1 MEDPFDFEWEERA
14 DDTPFWVHMIAGSV
28 AGVGEHV
35 LLLPLDNLKTHI
47 QTRSPNLKSAYT
59 EINQN
64 GFRNFFRGSSII
76 TIGCIPSHAFFFVN
90 YEIFKKLIPN
100 QEEVDIF
107 GNMLLGGISN
117 LFHDLVMTPCEM
129 IKQRAQLGI
138 KEKNINIINRILSQ
152 EGPMAFWRSFPV
164 NFFSNLPNAM
174 ITVSANEN
182 LKQIYQKRF
191 GELSMFG
198 YFVCASSAGVLS
210 SLVTTPLDNIKTR
223 LNVQNF
229 YNKNHNTFTEI
240 LKNTTSSKNGKQG
253 EQQSF
258 SLMNKRL
265 ALKKGITF
273 NTVKENVCNK
283 CNFTNEQSK
292 LLKYPN
298 ALCAIKIIMREEGIR
313 GFYKGIGLRLTSQS
327 MSTAI
332 SWTIYEFLKKQ
343 MVKPKF

>member
-1 MEDPFDFEWEERA
+1 MEDPFDFEWEEREN
-14 DDTPFWVHMIAGSV
+14 DTPFWVHMIAGSV

-47 QTRSPNLKSAYT
+47 QTRSPNIRSAYA
-59 EINQN
+59 EISQS
-64 GFRNFFRGSSII
+64 GTRNFFRGSSII
-76 TIGCIPSHAFFFVN
+76 AIGCVPSHAFFFLN

-107 GNMLLGGISN
+107 GNMVLGGISN

-129 IKQRAQLGI
+129 IKQRAQLGV
-138 KEKNINIINRILSQ
+138 KERNMQIINRILSQ
-152 EGPMAFWRSFPV
+152 EGPVAFWRSFPV

-182 LKQIYQKRF
+182 LKQIYQKRI
-191 GELSMFG
+191 GELSMLG
-198 YFVCASSAGVLS
+198 YFMCASTAGVLS

-229 YNKNHNTFTEI
+229 FNKNQDTFTEI
-240 LKNTTSSKNGKQG
+240 LRHTKNKSSTQNGT
-253 EQQSF
+253 SF

-265 ALKKGITF
+265 ALRKGITF
-273 NTVKENVCNK
+273 NTVKDTTCNK
-283 CNFTNEQSK
+283 CNFSTEPNK
-292 LLKYPN
+292 LVKYPN

-327 MSTAI
+327 MSTAM
-332 SWTIYEFLKKQ
+332 SWTIYEFLKKK
-343 MVKPKF
+343 MMAPKF